1 MSKSSSGDR
10 VRDAVRA
17 PEPTRMRRI
26 PRRGPNAPPILFPTE
41 PTSIPR
47 ERIDEAVRSVIAARK
62 K

>member
-10 VRDAVRA
+10 ISDAVRA
-17 PEPTRMRRI
+17 TLPTRMRI

-47 ERIDEAVRSVIAARK
+47 EQIDEAVRRVIAARK